1 MTTTYTPKDP
11 VWCAGCGHYGVQG
24 ALVQALADLNIP
36 AHETF
41 VLAGIGC
48 SGSIQNNISAYGYHS
63 MHGRVLPTA
72 IGAAIA
78 NPELTVIAAGGDGDG
93 YAIGMGHFI
102 HALHRNA
109 SVLYILMNNAAYG
122 LTKGQ
127 DSPTSSHA
135 QVAGYS
141 APLDGMTLGL
151 SIPGATFLARG
162 FTRWSDHLSGL
173 LNQGLE
179 HVRAKKGFAMLE
191 ILSPCVTYNDTYP
204 DWDAQL
210 YNVDEDPE
218 FSCTDRAVAFATIER
233 LRNEGR
239 IAAGLIH
246 QGTQPAFESD
256 WIKQGRFPANLAAHD
271 PEKNLQPLNEIMA
284 SYSA

>member
-1 MTTTYTPKDP
+1 MTTTFTPKDP
-11 VWCAGCGHYGVQG
+11 IWCAGCGHYGVQG
-24 ALVQALADLNIP
+24 ALVNALKELEIP

-48 SGSIQNNISAYGYHS
+48 SGSIQNNINAYGYHS

-72 IGAAIA
+72 VGAAIA

-93 YAIGMGHFI
+93 YAIGMGHFF
-102 HALHRNA
+102 HAIHRNA

-127 DSPTSSHA
+127 DSPTSA
-135 QVAGYS
+135 AARVAGYS
-141 APLDGMTLGL
+141 APIDGITLGL

-162 FTRWSDHLSGL
+162 FTRWSDQLNGL
-173 LNQGLE
+173 LKQGLE
-179 HVRAKKGFAMLE
+179 HVRAKKGFALLE

-204 DWDAQL
+204 DWDTQL
-210 YNVDEDPE
+210 FNVDEDPDY
-218 FSCTDRAVAFATIER
+218 SSADRGVAFQAIER
-233 LRNEGR
+233 LRGEGR

-246 QGTQPAFESD
+246 RGEQSAFEAQWLED
-256 WIKQGRFPANLAAHD
+256 GICPANLEAHD
-271 PEKNLQPLNEIMA
+271 PQKNLETLRDIMT

>member
-1 MTTTYTPKDP
+1 MTTTFTPKDP
-11 VWCAGCGHYGVQG
+11 IWCAGCGHYGVQG
-24 ALVQALADLNIP
+24 ALVNALKELEIP

-48 SGSIQNNISAYGYHS
+48 SGSIQNNINAYGYHS

-72 IGAAIA
+72 VGAAIA

-93 YAIGMGHFI
+93 YAIGMGHFV
-102 HALHRNA
+102 HAIHRNA

-127 DSPTSSHA
+127 DSPTSA
-135 QVAGYS
+135 AARVAGYS
-141 APLDGMTLGL
+141 APIDGITLGL

-162 FTRWSDHLSGL
+162 FTRWSDQLNGL
-173 LNQGLE
+173 LKQGLE
-179 HVRAKKGFAMLE
+179 HVRAKKGFALLE

-204 DWDAQL
+204 DWDTQL
-210 YNVDEDPE
+210 VNVDDDPE
-218 FSCTDRAVAFATIER
+218 FSCTDRGAAFHKIED
-233 LRNEGR
+233 LRNQGR

-246 QGTQPAFESD
+246 KGDESAFETE
-256 WIKQGRFPANLAAHD
+256 WLKEGRFPANLDAHE
-271 PEKNLQPLNEIMA
+271 PHKNLEALNGIVT
-284 SYSA
+284 SYAT